1 MHNIAELPLHIDV
14 LRERTTESIRLSLSY
29 RKADN
34 LDRNIWPSENLVIDK
49 LLCRFDEIEFFCQQL
64 NEKFNFM
71 ERYSVLDCLLG
82 ILAITKPCDLQKS
95 REDKRSLQELNK
107 KIAKQ
112 AFELAELIEKRS
124 ELNNCTQMSSNT
136 YYSISDVIND
146 AAQENYLFQSHPK
159 EKFNQL
165 FYQYDLK
172 YWPNIAQVVDT
183 IGIDADCADIEASDS
198 ITEAGTKSKRSSV
211 VDTIRAFFMA
221 LNNYENR
228 HPNLS
233 ENVLN
238 MSNHGLTSIF
248 NVGLALEADEIISDD
263 QFKTAKYRIK
273 KEMNTG

>member
-1 MHNIAELPLHIDV
+1 MKMLELPLHIEV
-14 LRERTTESIRLSLSY
+14 LKNNTVESIKQSLSY

-34 LDRNIWPSENLVIDK
+34 LDKKMLSSENLVIDK

-146 AAQENYLFQSHPK
+146 AAQDNYLFQSHPK
-159 EKFNQL
+159 EKFNHL
-165 FYQYDLK
+165 FYQYDSK
-172 YWPNIAQVVDT
+172 YWPDIAQVVDA
-183 IGIDADCADIEASDS
+183 IAIDADCADIEASDS

-211 VDTIRAFFMA
+211 VDTIRAFFTA
-221 LNNYENR
+221 LKNYENR
-228 HPNLS
+228 HPNLLVKVF
-233 ENVLN
+233 NI
-238 MSNHGLTSIF
+238 SNQGITSLF
-248 NVGLALEADEIISDD
+248 NVGLALGPDDIISDD
-263 QFKTAKYRIK
+263 QFKTSKSRIK
-273 KEMNTG
+273 KEMNIG